1 MDTKIKLF
9 SFFLYFLI
17 SLDEYNDGD
26 VHERDVKKST
36 NEEDESDEYIRQKRF
51 YPVPVNVGCI
61 KGTQCC
67 YDPHCRAFCSLCY
80 GKNI

>member
-1 MDTKIKLF
+1 M
-9 SFFLYFLI
+9 
-17 SLDEYNDGD
+17 
-26 VHERDVKKST
+26 DVKKST
-36 NEEDESDEYIRQKRF
+36 HEEDESDEYVRQKRC

-61 KGTQCC
+61 KGAQCC